1 MSGGNAVVCAN
12 VPASS
17 VSNRRDAGLRAQKS
31 PSGEAGALPAQNGWK
46 GANQTS
52 RPGSW
57 AMARVKSAG
66 SESPAKNW
74 PHQNE
79 RGQKR
84 LGHNHPLQRGK
95 SGIASVGEMAASAF
109 VAIIALN

>member
-1 MSGGNAVVCAN
+1 
-12 VPASS
+12 
-17 VSNRRDAGLRAQKS
+17 
-31 PSGEAGALPAQNGWK
+31 
-46 GANQTS
+46 
-52 RPGSW
+52 
-57 AMARVKSAG
+57 MARVKSAG

-95 SGIASVGEMAASAF
+95 SGIASVGETAASAF